1 MSKILKEGNYSI
13 TRDLKI
19 DENAKNNYTISELPL
34 KSVTQKFL
42 KEPLTLET
50 FDKKFRQMNNDN
62 NKKDQDLDSEAPKKR
77 TKRQEGK
84 AIFYDIFIKP
94 KEQKIKEIIDKRNKK
109 TKAAVTTKQI
119 EKTYISNK
127 INSDGKI
134 LGMNGQGPQIQFD
147 FRGFTTNK
155 PIEELD
161 TLKTETEIKITTQK
175 KLSITEGSK
184 YKNTEILQKNFDIY
198 FQNEKNVDI
207 TLLNNFLHD
216 KYILSK
222 NSPETTKKNYFNQ
235 LIQIRPPEG
244 INAVVASPLMESKGW
259 APSIPSVNID
269 KLNTNLKDLMIRA
282 KGGIKN
288 NDIIKEAHMAFYL
301 GIMNEE
307 EKKYESALKFYKKYF
322 LSTKLLQDI
331 YGTELA
337 LNRIAVLFSNIFDF
351 EQSIYY
357 NEKHKEITTHNL
369 NGFVAF
375 YNCGICYRVLEN
387 FDKSIENFKKALTM
401 SEEENDLE
409 SYTLCLA
416 QLAICY
422 IFIGDIKAFI
432 EHSNEFSEKNKSLG
446 HIEMDLEI
454 QILSGYVFNYKG
466 ELEKAKLF
474 YKSSLQNSLICENE
488 RYKHVSLCNIGII
501 EGDKHI
507 DEFWENLGD
516 PELSKHIDFDN
527 YENNEL
533 IEELQEQEQD
543 EQKDMKQLENL
554 QNEQDEEQNE
564 QIEQHEQDERHE
576 QLPHENEQLEHE
588 ELDNGEQVNGN
599 NEGEYEGEEAQEENE
614 VERNNK
620 IQNENEEDEDQ
631 DFAPGKKRGYSAGDN
646 VGYSEPNHYEQ
657 HEQDLEGEEQYME
670 GEPNEHEMEGD
681 PEEQYMEGEPNE
693 QEMEG
698 EQEGQYMEGEPEG
711 QYMEG
716 EPEGQYMEGEQNG
729 QYIEGEQN
737 GQYMEGEQNGQ
748 EMEGDEQYQ
757 GDADDIED
765 EQGDE
770 N

>member
-1 MSKILKEGNYSI
+1 MSKIFKEGNHSI

-19 DENAKNNYTISELPL
+19 DESAKNNYTMSEIPL

-50 FDKKFRQMNNDN
+50 FDKKFRQMNNEN
-62 NKKDQDLDSEAPKKR
+62 SKKDQDSDSNQPKKK
-77 TKRQEGK
+77 TKKQEGK

-127 INSDGKI
+127 INSEGKI

-147 FRGFTTNK
+147 FRAFTTNK

-161 TLKTETEIKITTQK
+161 AIKTETEIKLTTQK
-175 KLSITEGSK
+175 NLKIKQVPEEPLKESK
-184 YKNTEILQKNFDIY
+184 FKNSEILQKNFDIY
-198 FQNEKNVDI
+198 FKTEKKVDI
-207 TLLNNFLHD
+207 NLLNTFLHE
-216 KYILSK
+216 KYILNKS
-222 NSPETTKKNYFNQ
+222 SPETTKKNYFNQ

-369 NGFVAF
+369 NGFVAY

-387 FDKSIENFKKALTM
+387 FEKSIENFQTALKM

-416 QLAICY
+416 QLAICF
-422 IFIGDIKAFI
+422 IFIGDIDSFI

-454 QILSGYVFNYKG
+454 QILSGYVYNYKND
-466 ELEKAKLF
+466 LDKAKDF
-474 YKSSLQNSLICENE
+474 YKSSLQNALLCENE

-501 EGDKHI
+501 EADKHI
-507 DEFWENLGD
+507 DDFWNNLGD
-516 PELSKHIDFDN
+516 PELSKNIDFDN

-533 IEELQEQEQD
+533 LEEMQEQE
-543 EQKDMKQLENL
+543 EQKDIKQLENL
-554 QNEQDEEQNE
+554 ENEKEEQNGTEEQNE
-564 QIEQHEQDERHE
+564 H
-576 QLPHENEQLEHE
+576 LPQQENE

-599 NEGEYEGEEAQEENE
+599 NEIGPEGEGEEPEVNNNQNDNEEYEENDADYP
-614 VERNNK
+614 
-620 IQNENEEDEDQ
+620 Q
-631 DFAPGKKRGYSAGDN
+631 AKKRGYSAGDN
-646 VGYSEPNHYEQ
+646 LGYSEPDKYNEKDQ
-657 HEQDLEGEEQYME
+657 ELEGEAEEQYME
-670 GEPNEHEMEGD
+670 GEGEPNEQ
-681 PEEQYMEGEPNE
+681 QYMEGEGDPNE
-693 QEMEG
+693 Q
-698 EQEGQYMEGEPEG
+698 QYMEGE
-711 QYMEG
+711 G
-716 EPEGQYMEGEQNG
+716 EPENE
-729 QYIEGEQN
+729 
-737 GQYMEGEQNGQ
+737 
-748 EMEGDEQYQ
+748 EGDEQYR
-757 GDADDIED
+757 GDADDIEG
-765 EQGDE
+765 EQGDYE
-770 N
+770 NEN

>member
-1 MSKILKEGNYSI
+1 MSKIFKEGNHSI

-19 DENAKNNYTISELPL
+19 DESAKNNYTISELPL

-50 FDKKFRQMNNDN
+50 FDKKFRQMNNEN
-62 NKKDQDLDSEAPKKR
+62 SKKDQDLDSNQPKK
-77 TKRQEGK
+77 KAKKQEGK

-127 INSDGKI
+127 INSEGKI

-147 FRGFTTNK
+147 FRAFTTNK

-161 TLKTETEIKITTQK
+161 TLKTESEIKLTTQK
-175 KLSITEGSK
+175 NLKIKQIPEESLSEQK
-184 YKNTEILQKNFDIY
+184 FKNTEILQKNFDIY
-198 FQNEKNVDI
+198 FKTEKKVDI
-207 TLLNNFLHD
+207 DLLNTFLHE
-216 KYILSK
+216 KYILNKS
-222 NSPETTKKNYFNQ
+222 SPETTKKNYFNQ

-369 NGFVAF
+369 NGFVAY

-387 FDKSIENFKKALTM
+387 FEKSIENFQTALKM

-416 QLAICY
+416 QLAICF
-422 IFIGDIKAFI
+422 IFIGDIDSFI

-454 QILSGYVFNYKG
+454 QILSGYVYNYKSD
-466 ELEKAKLF
+466 LDKAKDF
-474 YKSSLQNSLICENE
+474 YKSSLQNALLCENE

-507 DEFWENLGD
+507 DEFWNNLGD
-516 PELSKHIDFDN
+516 PELSKNIDFDN

-533 IEELQEQEQD
+533 LEEMQEQE
-543 EQKDMKQLENL
+543 EQKDIKQLENL
-554 QNEQDEEQNE
+554 ENEKEEQNG
-564 QIEQHEQDERHE
+564 IEDQNEH
-576 QLPHENEQLEHE
+576 LPQHENEELE
-588 ELDNGEQVNGN
+588 NGEQVNGN
-599 NEGEYEGEEAQEENE
+599 NEIGPEGEGEEPEG
-614 VERNNK
+614 NNN
-620 IQNENEEDEDQ
+620 QNENEEDEENDYPP
-631 DFAPGKKRGYSAGDN
+631 AKKRGYSAGDN
-646 VGYSEPNHYEQ
+646 VGYSEPNKYNSKDQ
-657 HEQDLEGEEQYME
+657 EQDLEGDGEEQYME
-670 GEPNEHEMEGD
+670 GEVDPNEQ
-681 PEEQYMEGEPNE
+681 QYMEGEGEVDPNE
-693 QEMEG
+693 Q
-698 EQEGQYMEGEPEG
+698 QYMEGEGNEQ

-716 EPEGQYMEGEQNG
+716 EGEPENE
-729 QYIEGEQN
+729 
-737 GQYMEGEQNGQ
+737 
-748 EMEGDEQYQ
+748 EGDEQYQ

-765 EQGDE
+765 DQGDDE
-770 N
+770 NDN

>member
-1 MSKILKEGNYSI
+1 MSKIFKEGNHSI

-19 DENAKNNYTISELPL
+19 DESAKNNYTMSEIPL

-50 FDKKFRQMNNDN
+50 FDKKFRQMNNEN
-62 NKKDQDLDSEAPKKR
+62 SKKDQDSDSNQPKKK
-77 TKRQEGK
+77 TKKQEGK

-127 INSDGKI
+127 INSEGKI

-147 FRGFTTNK
+147 FRAFTTNK

-161 TLKTETEIKITTQK
+161 AIKTETEIKLTTQK
-175 KLSITEGSK
+175 NLKIKQVPEEPLKESK
-184 YKNTEILQKNFDIY
+184 FKNSEILQKNFDIY
-198 FQNEKNVDI
+198 FKTEKKVDI
-207 TLLNNFLHD
+207 NLLNTFLHE
-216 KYILSK
+216 KYILNKS
-222 NSPETTKKNYFNQ
+222 SPETTKKNYFNQ

-307 EKKYESALKFYKKYF
+307 EKKYESPLKFYKKYF

-369 NGFVAF
+369 NGFVAY

-387 FDKSIENFKKALTM
+387 FEKSIENFQTALKM

-416 QLAICY
+416 QLAICF
-422 IFIGDIKAFI
+422 IFIGDIDSFI

-454 QILSGYVFNYKG
+454 QILSGYVYNYKND
-466 ELEKAKLF
+466 LDKAKDF
-474 YKSSLQNSLICENE
+474 YKSSLQNALLCENE

-501 EGDKHI
+501 EADKHI
-507 DEFWENLGD
+507 DDFWNNLGD
-516 PELSKHIDFDN
+516 PELSKNIDFDN

-533 IEELQEQEQD
+533 LEEMQEQE
-543 EQKDMKQLENL
+543 EQKDIKQLENL
-554 QNEQDEEQNE
+554 ENEKEEQNGTEEQNE
-564 QIEQHEQDERHE
+564 H
-576 QLPHENEQLEHE
+576 LPQQENE

-599 NEGEYEGEEAQEENE
+599 NEIGPQGEGEEPEVNNNQNDNEEYEENDADYP
-614 VERNNK
+614 
-620 IQNENEEDEDQ
+620 Q
-631 DFAPGKKRGYSAGDN
+631 AKKRGYSAGDN
-646 VGYSEPNHYEQ
+646 LGYSEPDKYNEKDQ
-657 HEQDLEGEEQYME
+657 ELEGEAEEQYME
-670 GEPNEHEMEGD
+670 GEGDPNEQ
-681 PEEQYMEGEPNE
+681 QYMEGE
-693 QEMEG
+693 
-698 EQEGQYMEGEPEG
+698 GEPEN
-711 QYMEG
+711 E
-716 EPEGQYMEGEQNG
+716 
-729 QYIEGEQN
+729 
-737 GQYMEGEQNGQ
+737 
-748 EMEGDEQYQ
+748 EGDEQYR
-757 GDADDIED
+757 GDADDIEG
-765 EQGDE
+765 EQGDYE
-770 N
+770 NEN

>member
-1 MSKILKEGNYSI
+1 M
-13 TRDLKI
+13 
-19 DENAKNNYTISELPL
+19 KNNR
-34 KSVTQKFL
+34 
-42 KEPLTLET
+42 
-50 FDKKFRQMNNDN
+50 KKKT
-62 NKKDQDLDSEAPKKR
+62 KKP
-77 TKRQEGK
+77 EGK

-127 INSDGKI
+127 INSEGKI

-147 FRGFTTNK
+147 FRAFTTNK
-155 PIEELD
+155 PIEELE
-161 TLKTETEIKITTQK
+161 TLKTETEIKISTK
-175 KLSITEGSK
+175 KVENIEEVK
-184 YKNTEILQKNFDIY
+184 FKNTDSLQQNFEKYFKNIDA
-198 FQNEKNVDI
+198 EKTVDI
-207 TLLNNFLHD
+207 TLLNEFLHE
-216 KYILSK
+216 KYILNK
-222 NSPETTKKNYFNQ
+222 NSADTTKKNYFNQ

-369 NGFVAF
+369 NGFVAY

-387 FDKSIENFKKALTM
+387 FDKSIENFKTALKM
-401 SEEENDLE
+401 SEDENDLE

-422 IFIGDIKAFI
+422 IFIGDIEAFI
-432 EHSNEFSEKNKSLG
+432 EHSREFSEKNRSLG

-454 QILSGYVFNYKG
+454 QILSGYVYNYKG
-466 ELEKAKLF
+466 DLDEAKKF
-474 YKSSLQNSLICENE
+474 YKDSLQNSLLCENE

-501 EGDKHI
+501 EANKNI
-507 DEFWENLGD
+507 DEFWNNLGD
-516 PELSKHIDFDN
+516 PELSKNIDFDN

-533 IEELQEQEQD
+533 LEQYQEQELD
-543 EQKDMKQLENL
+543 EQKDQHQLENM
-554 QNEQDEEQNE
+554 QKDDEQDNKHYQEQQLQE
-564 QIEQHEQDERHE
+564 HEQENDYSENVDNE
-576 QLPHENEQLEHE
+576 GQENENKEMDSNLEGEGDEHKISNE
-588 ELDNGEQVNGN
+588 EVEV
-599 NEGEYEGEEAQEENE
+599 NEGEYPHE
-614 VERNNK
+614 
-620 IQNENEEDEDQ
+620 
-631 DFAPGKKRGYSAGDN
+631 KRGYSAGDK
-646 VGYSEPNHYEQ
+646 VGYSEPNNFEGQGMGDEEQ
-657 HEQDLEGEEQYME
+657 ELDGDNEEQYME
-670 GEPNEHEMEGD
+670 GD
-681 PEEQYMEGEPNE
+681 PNE
-693 QEMEG
+693 QYQDN
-698 EQEGQYMEGEPEG
+698 EQEQ
-711 QYMEG
+711 
-716 EPEGQYMEGEQNG
+716 
-729 QYIEGEQN
+729 
-737 GQYMEGEQNGQ
+737 
-748 EMEGDEQYQ
+748 GDEQYQ
-757 GDADDIED
+757 GDADEQD
-765 EQGDE
+765 EE

>member
-1 MSKILKEGNYSI
+1 MSKIFKESNHSI

-19 DENAKNNYTISELPL
+19 DESAKNNYTISEIPL

-50 FDKKFRQMNNDN
+50 FDKKFRQMNNEN
-62 NKKDQDLDSEAPKKR
+62 SKKDQDLDSDQPKKR

-127 INSDGKI
+127 INSEGKI

-147 FRGFTTNK
+147 FRAFTTNK

-161 TLKTETEIKITTQK
+161 TLKSEPEIKLTTQK
-175 KLSITEGSK
+175 NLKIKETQTTEPK
-184 YKNTEILQKNFDIY
+184 YKNTEILKKNFDIY
-198 FQNEKNVDI
+198 FKGQKKVDI
-207 TLLNNFLHD
+207 ELLNTFLHD

-369 NGFVAF
+369 NGFVAY

-387 FDKSIENFKKALTM
+387 FEKSIENFQTALKM

-416 QLAICY
+416 QLAICF
-422 IFIGDIKAFI
+422 IFIGDIDSFI

-454 QILSGYVFNYKG
+454 QILSGYVYNYKSD
-466 ELEKAKLF
+466 LDKAKEF
-474 YKSSLQNSLICENE
+474 YKSSLQNSLLCENE

-501 EGDKHI
+501 EADKHI
-507 DEFWENLGD
+507 DEFWTNLGD
-516 PELSKHIDFDN
+516 PELSKNIDFDN

-533 IEELQEQEQD
+533 IEEMQEPED
-543 EQKDMKQLENL
+543 QKEIRQLENL
-554 QNEQDEEQNE
+554 DNEKEEQNDQQMHLE
-564 QIEQHEQDERHE
+564 NDNENLNGQ
-576 QLPHENEQLEHE
+576 ENEELE
-588 ELDNGEQVNGN
+588 NGEQVNGN
-599 NEGEYEGEEAQEENE
+599 NEQEGEGEYDGEEPEIADA
-614 VERNNK
+614 NK
-620 IQNENEEDEDQ
+620 IQNDNEEYEVNDQ
-631 DFAPGKKRGYSAGDN
+631 EYPAAKKRGYSSGDN
-646 VGYSEPNHYEQ
+646 VGYSEPNQYNEP
-657 HEQDLEGEEQYME
+657 EQDVEGGQDIEGENEEQYME
-670 GEPNEHEMEGD
+670 GEP
-681 PEEQYMEGEPNE
+681 
-693 QEMEG
+693 
-698 EQEGQYMEGEPEG
+698 
-711 QYMEG
+711 
-716 EPEGQYMEGEQNG
+716 
-729 QYIEGEQN
+729 
-737 GQYMEGEQNGQ
+737 
-748 EMEGDEQYQ
+748 DEQYQ

-765 EQGDE
+765 GQGDE
-770 N
+770 NEN

>member
-1 MSKILKEGNYSI
+1 MSKILKEGNHSI

-19 DENAKNNYTISELPL
+19 DENAKNNYTISEIPL

-62 NKKDQDLDSEAPKKR
+62 NKKEQDLDSDAPKKR

-127 INSDGKI
+127 INTDGKI

-147 FRGFTTNK
+147 FRAFTTNK
-155 PIEELD
+155 PIEELEV
-161 TLKTETEIKITTQK
+161 LKTETEIKITSQK
-175 KLSITEGSK
+175 KLSIQEESK
-184 YKNTEILQKNFDIY
+184 FKNTETLQKNFDIY
-198 FQNEKNVDI
+198 FQKEKNVDV

-216 KYILSK
+216 KYILNK

-422 IFIGDIKAFI
+422 IFVGDIKAFI

-466 ELEKAKLF
+466 ELDKAKIY

-488 RYKHVSLCNIGII
+488 RYKQVSLCNIGII

-516 PELSKHIDFDN
+516 PELSKNIDFNN

-533 IEELQEQEQD
+533 IEELQEQEQEQE

-554 QNEQDEEQNE
+554 QNEQEEEQNE
-564 QIEQHEQDERHE
+564 QIEQHEQVERHD
-576 QLPHENEQLEHE
+576 QLQQENEQLEHE
-588 ELDNGEQVNGN
+588 ELDNAEQVNEN
-599 NEGEYEGEEAQEENE
+599 NEGEYEGEEAQEENNLE
-614 VERNNK
+614 GNNK
-620 IQNENEEDEDQ
+620 IQNENNEDEER

-657 HEQDLEGEEQYME
+657 HEQDLEGEEQYI
-670 GEPNEHEMEGD
+670 EGD
-681 PEEQYMEGEPNE
+681 PNE

-698 EQEGQYMEGEPEG
+698 EPEGEPEG

-716 EPEGQYMEGEQNG
+716 EPEGQYMEGEQN
-729 QYIEGEQN
+729 ER
-737 GQYMEGEQNGQ
+737 
-748 EMEGDEQYQ
+748 EMDGDEQYQ

>member
-1 MSKILKEGNYSI
+1 MSKIFKEGNHSI

-19 DENAKNNYTISELPL
+19 DESAKNNYTMSEIPL

-50 FDKKFRQMNNDN
+50 FDKKFRQMNNEN
-62 NKKDQDLDSEAPKKR
+62 SKKDQDSDSNQPKKK
-77 TKRQEGK
+77 TKKQEGK

-127 INSDGKI
+127 INSEGKI

-147 FRGFTTNK
+147 FRAFTTNK

-161 TLKTETEIKITTQK
+161 AIKTETEIKLTTQK
-175 KLSITEGSK
+175 NLKIKQVPEEPLKESK
-184 YKNTEILQKNFDIY
+184 FKNSEILQKNFDIY
-198 FQNEKNVDI
+198 FKTEKKVDI
-207 TLLNNFLHD
+207 NLLNTFLHE
-216 KYILSK
+216 KYILNKS
-222 NSPETTKKNYFNQ
+222 SPETTKKNYFNQ

-369 NGFVAF
+369 NGFVAY

-387 FDKSIENFKKALTM
+387 FEKSIENFQTALKM

-416 QLAICY
+416 QLAICF
-422 IFIGDIKAFI
+422 IFIGDIDSFI

-454 QILSGYVFNYKG
+454 QILSGYVYNYKND
-466 ELEKAKLF
+466 LDKAKDF
-474 YKSSLQNSLICENE
+474 YKSSLQNALLCENE

-501 EGDKHI
+501 EADKHI
-507 DEFWENLGD
+507 DDFWNNLGD
-516 PELSKHIDFDN
+516 PELSKNIDFDN

-533 IEELQEQEQD
+533 LEEMQEQE
-543 EQKDMKQLENL
+543 EQKDIKQLENL
-554 QNEQDEEQNE
+554 ENEKEEQNGTEEQNE
-564 QIEQHEQDERHE
+564 H
-576 QLPHENEQLEHE
+576 LPQQENE

-599 NEGEYEGEEAQEENE
+599 NEIGPEGEGEEPEVNNNQNDNEEYEENDADYP
-614 VERNNK
+614 
-620 IQNENEEDEDQ
+620 Q
-631 DFAPGKKRGYSAGDN
+631 AKKRGYSAGDN
-646 VGYSEPNHYEQ
+646 LGYSEPDKYNEKDQ
-657 HEQDLEGEEQYME
+657 ELGGEAEEQYME
-670 GEPNEHEMEGD
+670 GEGDPNEQ
-681 PEEQYMEGEPNE
+681 QYMEGE
-693 QEMEG
+693 
-698 EQEGQYMEGEPEG
+698 GEPEN
-711 QYMEG
+711 E
-716 EPEGQYMEGEQNG
+716 
-729 QYIEGEQN
+729 
-737 GQYMEGEQNGQ
+737 
-748 EMEGDEQYQ
+748 EGDEQYR
-757 GDADDIED
+757 GDADDIEG
-765 EQGDE
+765 EQGDYE
-770 N
+770 NEN

>member
-1 MSKILKEGNYSI
+1 MSKIFKEGNYSI

-19 DENAKNNYTISELPL
+19 DENAKNNYIMSEAPL

-62 NKKDQDLDSEAPKKR
+62 NKKEQDLDTEAPKKK

-147 FRGFTTNK
+147 FRAFTTNK

-161 TLKTETEIKITTQK
+161 AIKTETEIKLTTQK
-175 KLSITEGSK
+175 NLKTSEANIPPLSEK
-184 YKNTEILQKNFDIY
+184 KFKNTEILQKNFDIY
-198 FQNEKNVDI
+198 FKKEKNVDI
-207 TLLNNFLHD
+207 SLLNTFLHD
-216 KYILSK
+216 KYILNK
-222 NSPETTKKNYFNQ
+222 NSPDTTKKNYFNQ

-369 NGFVAF
+369 NGFVAY

-387 FDKSIENFKKALTM
+387 FEKSIENFQQALKM
-401 SEEENDLE
+401 SEEESDLE

-416 QLAICY
+416 QLAICF
-422 IFIGDIKAFI
+422 IFIGDIDAFI

-454 QILSGYVFNYKG
+454 QILSGYVYNYKND
-466 ELEKAKLF
+466 LDKAKEF
-474 YKSSLQNSLICENE
+474 YKSSLQNSLLCENE

-501 EGDKHI
+501 EADKHI
-507 DEFWENLGD
+507 DDFWANLGD
-516 PELSKHIDFDN
+516 PELSKNIDFTN

-533 IEELQEQEQD
+533 IEELQEQE
-543 EQKDMKQLENL
+543 EQKDVKQIEDLHNDQ
-554 QNEQDEEQNE
+554 QNEPHEKDEE
-564 QIEQHEQDERHE
+564 H
-576 QLPHENEQLEHE
+576 EHE
-588 ELDNGEQVNGN
+588 ELDNAEQVNGN
-599 NEGEYEGEEAQEENE
+599 NEGEYEGQEGQNENGE
-614 VERNNK
+614 GENVIEGNK
-620 IQNENEEDEDQ
+620 IQNENEEYEENEGHLP
-631 DFAPGKKRGYSAGDN
+631 PGKRGYSAGDN
-646 VGYSEPNHYEQ
+646 VGYSEPNQYDGN
-657 HEQDLEGEEQYME
+657 EQDME
-670 GEPNEHEMEGD
+670 GEV
-681 PEEQYMEGEPNE
+681 EPNE
-693 QEMEG
+693 QD
-698 EQEGQYMEGEPEG
+698 MEGEPEG

-716 EPEGQYMEGEQNG
+716 EGDPNEQDMEGEPEG
-729 QYIEGEQN
+729 QYIEGEGDPN
-737 GQYMEGEQNGQ
+737 EQ
-748 EMEGDEQYQ
+748 EMEGNEQYQ

-765 EQGDE
+765 EQEQAEE

>member
-1 MSKILKEGNYSI
+1 
-13 TRDLKI
+13 
-19 DENAKNNYTISELPL
+19 
-34 KSVTQKFL
+34 
-42 KEPLTLET
+42 
-50 FDKKFRQMNNDN
+50 MNNEN
-62 NKKDQDLDSEAPKKR
+62 SKKDQDLDSNQPKK
-77 TKRQEGK
+77 KDKKQEGE
-84 AIFYDIFIKP
+84 AIFYDIFITP

-127 INSDGKI
+127 INSEGKI

-147 FRGFTTNK
+147 FRAFTTNK

-161 TLKTETEIKITTQK
+161 TLKTESEIKLTTQK
-175 KLSITEGSK
+175 NLKIKQIPEESLSEQK
-184 YKNTEILQKNFDIY
+184 FKNTEILQKNFDIY
-198 FQNEKNVDI
+198 FKTEKKVDI
-207 TLLNNFLHD
+207 DLLNTFLHE
-216 KYILSK
+216 KYILNKS
-222 NSPETTKKNYFNQ
+222 SPETTKKNYFNQ

-369 NGFVAF
+369 NGFVAY

-387 FDKSIENFKKALTM
+387 FEKSIENFQTALKM

-416 QLAICY
+416 QLAICF
-422 IFIGDIKAFI
+422 IFIGDIDSFI

-454 QILSGYVFNYKG
+454 QILSGYVYNYKSD
-466 ELEKAKLF
+466 LDKAKDF
-474 YKSSLQNSLICENE
+474 YKSSLQNALLCENE

-507 DEFWENLGD
+507 DEFWNNLGD
-516 PELSKHIDFDN
+516 PELSKNIDFDN

-533 IEELQEQEQD
+533 LEEMQEQE
-543 EQKDMKQLENL
+543 EQKDIKQLENL
-554 QNEQDEEQNE
+554 ENEKEEQNGLE
-564 QIEQHEQDERHE
+564 DQNEH
-576 QLPHENEQLEHE
+576 LPQHENEELE
-588 ELDNGEQVNGN
+588 NGEQVNGN
-599 NEGEYEGEEAQEENE
+599 NEIGPEGEGEEPLG
-614 VERNNK
+614 NNN
-620 IQNENEEDEDQ
+620 QNENEEDEENDN
-631 DFAPGKKRGYSAGDN
+631 DYPPAKKRGYSAGDN
-646 VGYSEPNHYEQ
+646 VGYSEPNKYNSKDQ
-657 HEQDLEGEEQYME
+657 EQDLEGDGEEQYME
-670 GEPNEHEMEGD
+670 GEVDPNEQ
-681 PEEQYMEGEPNE
+681 QYMEGEGEVDPNE
-693 QEMEG
+693 Q
-698 EQEGQYMEGEPEG
+698 QYMEGEGNEQ

-716 EPEGQYMEGEQNG
+716 EGEPENE
-729 QYIEGEQN
+729 
-737 GQYMEGEQNGQ
+737 
-748 EMEGDEQYQ
+748 EGDEQYQ

-765 EQGDE
+765 GQGDDE
-770 N
+770 NDN

>member
-1 MSKILKEGNYSI
+1 
-13 TRDLKI
+13 
-19 DENAKNNYTISELPL
+19 
-34 KSVTQKFL
+34 
-42 KEPLTLET
+42 
-50 FDKKFRQMNNDN
+50 MNNDN
-62 NKKDQDLDSEAPKKR
+62 NKKEQDLDTEAPKKK

-147 FRGFTTNK
+147 FRAFTTNK

-161 TLKTETEIKITTQK
+161 AIKTETEIKLTTQK
-175 KLSITEGSK
+175 NLKTSEANIPPLSEK
-184 YKNTEILQKNFDIY
+184 KFKNTEILQKNFDIY
-198 FQNEKNVDI
+198 FKKEKNVDI
-207 TLLNNFLHD
+207 SLLNTFLHD
-216 KYILSK
+216 KYILNK
-222 NSPETTKKNYFNQ
+222 NSPDTTKKNYFNQ

-369 NGFVAF
+369 NGFVAY

-387 FDKSIENFKKALTM
+387 FEKSIENFQQALKM
-401 SEEENDLE
+401 SEEESDLE

-416 QLAICY
+416 QLAICF
-422 IFIGDIKAFI
+422 IFIGDIDAFI

-454 QILSGYVFNYKG
+454 QILSGYVYNYKND
-466 ELEKAKLF
+466 LDKAKEF
-474 YKSSLQNSLICENE
+474 YKSSLQNSLLCENE

-501 EGDKHI
+501 EADKHI
-507 DEFWENLGD
+507 DDFWANLGD
-516 PELSKHIDFDN
+516 PELSKNIDFTN

-533 IEELQEQEQD
+533 IEELQEQE
-543 EQKDMKQLENL
+543 EQKDVKQIEDLHNDQ
-554 QNEQDEEQNE
+554 QNEQHEKDEE
-564 QIEQHEQDERHE
+564 H
-576 QLPHENEQLEHE
+576 EHE
-588 ELDNGEQVNGN
+588 ELDNAEQVNGN
-599 NEGEYEGEEAQEENE
+599 NEGEYEGQEGQNENGE
-614 VERNNK
+614 GENVMVGNK
-620 IQNENEEDEDQ
+620 IQNENEEYEENEGHLP
-631 DFAPGKKRGYSAGDN
+631 PGKRGYSAGDN
-646 VGYSEPNHYEQ
+646 VGYSEPNQYDGN
-657 HEQDLEGEEQYME
+657 EQD
-670 GEPNEHEMEGD
+670 MEGD
-681 PEEQYMEGEPNE
+681 VEPNE
-693 QEMEG
+693 QD
-698 EQEGQYMEGEPEG
+698 MEGEPEG

-716 EPEGQYMEGEQNG
+716 EGDPNEQDMEGEPEG
-729 QYIEGEQN
+729 QYIEGEGDPN
-737 GQYMEGEQNGQ
+737 EQ
-748 EMEGDEQYQ
+748 EMEGNEQYQ

-765 EQGDE
+765 EQEQAEE

>member
-1 MSKILKEGNYSI
+1 MSKIFKESNHSI

-19 DENAKNNYTISELPL
+19 DESAKNNYTISEIPL

-50 FDKKFRQMNNDN
+50 FDKKFRQMNNEN
-62 NKKDQDLDSEAPKKR
+62 SKKDQDLDSDQPKKR

-127 INSDGKI
+127 INSEGKI

-147 FRGFTTNK
+147 FRAFTTNK

-161 TLKTETEIKITTQK
+161 TLKSEPEIKFTTQK
-175 KLSITEGSK
+175 NLKIKETQTTEPK
-184 YKNTEILQKNFDIY
+184 YKNTEILKKNFDIY
-198 FQNEKNVDI
+198 FKGQKKVDI
-207 TLLNNFLHD
+207 ELLNTFLHD

-369 NGFVAF
+369 NGFVAY

-387 FDKSIENFKKALTM
+387 FEKSIENFQTALKM

-416 QLAICY
+416 QLAICF
-422 IFIGDIKAFI
+422 IFIGDIDSFI

-454 QILSGYVFNYKG
+454 QILSGYVYNYKSD
-466 ELEKAKLF
+466 LDKAKEF
-474 YKSSLQNSLICENE
+474 YKSSLQNSLLCENE

-501 EGDKHI
+501 EADKHI
-507 DEFWENLGD
+507 DEFWTNLGD
-516 PELSKHIDFDN
+516 PELSKNIDFDN

-533 IEELQEQEQD
+533 IEEMQEPED
-543 EQKDMKQLENL
+543 QKEIRQLENL
-554 QNEQDEEQNE
+554 DNEKEEQNDQQMHLE
-564 QIEQHEQDERHE
+564 NDNENLNGQ
-576 QLPHENEQLEHE
+576 ENEELE
-588 ELDNGEQVNGN
+588 NGEQVNGN
-599 NEGEYEGEEAQEENE
+599 NEQEGEGEYDGEEPEIADA
-614 VERNNK
+614 NK
-620 IQNENEEDEDQ
+620 IQNDNEEYEVNDQ
-631 DFAPGKKRGYSAGDN
+631 EYPAAKKRGYSAGDN
-646 VGYSEPNHYEQ
+646 VGYSEPNQYNEP
-657 HEQDLEGEEQYME
+657 EQDVEGGQDIEGENEEQYME
-670 GEPNEHEMEGD
+670 GEP
-681 PEEQYMEGEPNE
+681 
-693 QEMEG
+693 
-698 EQEGQYMEGEPEG
+698 
-711 QYMEG
+711 
-716 EPEGQYMEGEQNG
+716 
-729 QYIEGEQN
+729 
-737 GQYMEGEQNGQ
+737 
-748 EMEGDEQYQ
+748 DEQYQ

-765 EQGDE
+765 GQGDE
-770 N
+770 NEN

>member
-1 MSKILKEGNYSI
+1 MSKIFKESNHSI

-19 DENAKNNYTISELPL
+19 DESAKNNYTISELPL

-50 FDKKFRQMNNDN
+50 FDKKFRQMNNEN
-62 NKKDQDLDSEAPKKR
+62 TKKDQDLDSDQPKKR

-127 INSDGKI
+127 INSEGKI
-134 LGMNGQGPQIQFD
+134 LGMNGQGPQVQFD
-147 FRGFTTNK
+147 FRAFTTNK
-155 PIEELD
+155 PIEELE
-161 TLKTETEIKITTQK
+161 TLKTETEMKITTQK
-175 KLSITEGSK
+175 NLKIKETQVIEPK
-184 YKNTEILQKNFDIY
+184 FKNADILRKNFDLY
-198 FQNEKNVDI
+198 FKNEKKVDI
-207 TLLNNFLHD
+207 DLLNTFLHD
-216 KYILSK
+216 KYILNK

-369 NGFVAF
+369 NGFVAY

-387 FDKSIENFKKALTM
+387 FEKSIENFQTALKM

-416 QLAICY
+416 QLAICF
-422 IFIGDIKAFI
+422 IFIGDINSFI
-432 EHSNEFSEKNKSLG
+432 EHSNEFTEKNKSLG

-454 QILSGYVFNYKG
+454 QILSGYVYNYKG
-466 ELEKAKLF
+466 DLDKAKQF
-474 YKSSLQNSLICENE
+474 YKDSLQNSLLCENE

-501 EGDKHI
+501 EADKNI
-507 DEFWENLGD
+507 DEFWTQLGD
-516 PELSKHIDFDN
+516 PELSKNIDFDN

-533 IEELQEQEQD
+533 LD
-543 EQKDMKQLENL
+543 EMRESEDQKDIKQLENM
-554 QNEQDEEQNE
+554 EHEKDEQNE
-564 QIEQHEQDERHE
+564 HPEHLENEHE
-576 QLPHENEQLEHE
+576 HENEELE
-588 ELDNGEQVNGN
+588 NGEQVNGN
-599 NEGEYEGEEAQEENE
+599 NEQEGDGEYEGEQDNGEGNPMD
-614 VERNNK
+614 
-620 IQNENEEDEDQ
+620 NEEYEVNDQ
-631 DFAPGKKRGYSAGDN
+631 EYPQAKKRGYSAGDN
-646 VGYSEPNHYEQ
+646 VGYSEPNQYNEQ
-657 HEQDLEGEEQYME
+657 EQDVDGEQEEQYMDGEPEEEGEEQY
-670 GEPNEHEMEGD
+670 
-681 PEEQYMEGEPNE
+681 
-693 QEMEG
+693 
-698 EQEGQYMEGEPEG
+698 
-711 QYMEG
+711 
-716 EPEGQYMEGEQNG
+716 
-729 QYIEGEQN
+729 
-737 GQYMEGEQNGQ
+737 
-748 EMEGDEQYQ
+748 Q
-757 GDADDIED
+757 GDTDNIED

-770 N
+770 NEN

>member
-1 MSKILKEGNYSI
+1 MSKIFKEGNYSI

-19 DENAKNNYTISELPL
+19 DESAKNNYAISEIPL
-34 KSVTQKFL
+34 NSVTQKFL

-62 NKKDQDLDSEAPKKR
+62 KKEQDLDEEQPKKK
-77 TKRQEGK
+77 TKKPEGK

-127 INSDGKI
+127 INSEGKI

-147 FRGFTTNK
+147 FRAFTTNK
-155 PIEELD
+155 PIEELE
-161 TLKTETEIKITTQK
+161 TLKTETEIKISTK
-175 KLSITEGSK
+175 KVENIEEVK
-184 YKNTEILQKNFDIY
+184 FKNTDSLQQNFEKYFKNIDA
-198 FQNEKNVDI
+198 EKTVDI
-207 TLLNNFLHD
+207 TLLNEFLHE
-216 KYILSK
+216 KYILNK
-222 NSPETTKKNYFNQ
+222 NSADTTKKNYFNQ

-369 NGFVAF
+369 NGFVAY

-387 FDKSIENFKKALTM
+387 FDKSIENFKTALKM
-401 SEEENDLE
+401 SEDENDLE

-422 IFIGDIKAFI
+422 IFIGDIEAFI
-432 EHSNEFSEKNKSLG
+432 EHSREFSEKNRSLG

-454 QILSGYVFNYKG
+454 QILSGYVYNYKG
-466 ELEKAKLF
+466 DLDEAKKF
-474 YKSSLQNSLICENE
+474 YKDSLQNSLLCENE

-501 EGDKHI
+501 EANKNI
-507 DEFWENLGD
+507 DEFWNNLGD
-516 PELSKHIDFDN
+516 PELSKNIDFDN

-533 IEELQEQEQD
+533 LEQYQEQELD
-543 EQKDMKQLENL
+543 EQKDQHQLENM
-554 QNEQDEEQNE
+554 QKDDEQDNKHYQEQQLQE
-564 QIEQHEQDERHE
+564 HEQENDYSENVDNE
-576 QLPHENEQLEHE
+576 GQENENKEMDSNLEGEGDEHKISNE
-588 ELDNGEQVNGN
+588 EVEVNGD
-599 NEGEYEGEEAQEENE
+599 EYPQE
-614 VERNNK
+614 
-620 IQNENEEDEDQ
+620 
-631 DFAPGKKRGYSAGDN
+631 KRGYSAGDK
-646 VGYSEPNHYEQ
+646 VGYSEPNNFEGQGMGDEEQ
-657 HEQDLEGEEQYME
+657 ELDGDNEEQYME
-670 GEPNEHEMEGD
+670 GD
-681 PEEQYMEGEPNE
+681 PNE
-693 QEMEG
+693 QYQDD
-698 EQEGQYMEGEPEG
+698 EQEQ
-711 QYMEG
+711 
-716 EPEGQYMEGEQNG
+716 
-729 QYIEGEQN
+729 
-737 GQYMEGEQNGQ
+737 
-748 EMEGDEQYQ
+748 GDEQHQ
-757 GDADDIED
+757 GDADEQD
-765 EQGDE
+765 EE

>member
-1 MSKILKEGNYSI
+1 MSKIFKESNHSI

-19 DENAKNNYTISELPL
+19 DESAKNNYTISELPL

-50 FDKKFRQMNNDN
+50 FDKKFRQMNNEN
-62 NKKDQDLDSEAPKKR
+62 TKKDQDLDSDQPKKR

-127 INSDGKI
+127 INSEGKI
-134 LGMNGQGPQIQFD
+134 LGMNGQGPQVQFD
-147 FRGFTTNK
+147 FRAFTTNK
-155 PIEELD
+155 PIEELE
-161 TLKTETEIKITTQK
+161 TLKTETEMKITTQK
-175 KLSITEGSK
+175 NLKIKETQVIEPK
-184 YKNTEILQKNFDIY
+184 FKNADILRKNFDLY
-198 FQNEKNVDI
+198 FKTEKKVDI
-207 TLLNNFLHD
+207 DLLNTFLHD
-216 KYILSK
+216 KYILNK

-369 NGFVAF
+369 NGFVAY

-387 FDKSIENFKKALTM
+387 FEKSIENFQTALKM

-416 QLAICY
+416 QLAICF
-422 IFIGDIKAFI
+422 IFIGDINSFI
-432 EHSNEFSEKNKSLG
+432 EHSNEFTEKNKSLG

-454 QILSGYVFNYKG
+454 QILSGYVYNYKG
-466 ELEKAKLF
+466 DLDKAKQF
-474 YKSSLQNSLICENE
+474 YKDSLQNSLLCENE

-501 EGDKHI
+501 EADKNI
-507 DEFWENLGD
+507 DEFWTQLGD
-516 PELSKHIDFDN
+516 PELSKNIDFDN

-533 IEELQEQEQD
+533 LD
-543 EQKDMKQLENL
+543 EMRESEDQKDIKQLENM
-554 QNEQDEEQNE
+554 EHEKDEQNE
-564 QIEQHEQDERHE
+564 HQDHLENEHE
-576 QLPHENEQLEHE
+576 HENEELE
-588 ELDNGEQVNGN
+588 NGEQVNGN
-599 NEGEYEGEEAQEENE
+599 NEQEGDGEFEGEQENGEGEGNPMDNEEYEVNDQEYP
-614 VERNNK
+614 
-620 IQNENEEDEDQ
+620 Q
-631 DFAPGKKRGYSAGDN
+631 AKKRGYSAGDN
-646 VGYSEPNHYEQ
+646 VGYSEPNQYNEQ
-657 HEQDLEGEEQYME
+657 EQDVDGEQEEQYMDGEPEEEGEEQY
-670 GEPNEHEMEGD
+670 
-681 PEEQYMEGEPNE
+681 
-693 QEMEG
+693 
-698 EQEGQYMEGEPEG
+698 
-711 QYMEG
+711 
-716 EPEGQYMEGEQNG
+716 
-729 QYIEGEQN
+729 
-737 GQYMEGEQNGQ
+737 
-748 EMEGDEQYQ
+748 Q
-757 GDADDIED
+757 GDTDNIED

-770 N
+770 NEN

>member
-1 MSKILKEGNYSI
+1 MSKIFKEGNHSI

-19 DENAKNNYTISELPL
+19 DESAKNNYTMSEIPL

-50 FDKKFRQMNNDN
+50 FDKKFRQMNNEN
-62 NKKDQDLDSEAPKKR
+62 SKKDQDSDSNQPKKK
-77 TKRQEGK
+77 TKKQEGK

-127 INSDGKI
+127 INSEGKI

-147 FRGFTTNK
+147 FRAFTTNK

-161 TLKTETEIKITTQK
+161 AIKTETEIKLTTQK
-175 KLSITEGSK
+175 NLKIKQVPEEPLKESK
-184 YKNTEILQKNFDIY
+184 FKNSEILQKNFDIY
-198 FQNEKNVDI
+198 FKTEKKVDI
-207 TLLNNFLHD
+207 NLLNTFLHE
-216 KYILSK
+216 KYILNKS
-222 NSPETTKKNYFNQ
+222 SPETTKKNYFNQ

-369 NGFVAF
+369 NGFVAY

-387 FDKSIENFKKALTM
+387 FEKSIENFQTALKM

-416 QLAICY
+416 QLAICF
-422 IFIGDIKAFI
+422 IFIGDIDSFI

-454 QILSGYVFNYKG
+454 QILSGYVYNYKND
-466 ELEKAKLF
+466 LDKAKDF
-474 YKSSLQNSLICENE
+474 YKSSLQNALLCENE

-501 EGDKHI
+501 EADKHI
-507 DEFWENLGD
+507 DEFWNNLGD
-516 PELSKHIDFDN
+516 PELSKNIDFDN

-533 IEELQEQEQD
+533 LEEMQEQE
-543 EQKDMKQLENL
+543 EQKDIKQLENL
-554 QNEQDEEQNE
+554 ENEKEEQNGTEEQNE
-564 QIEQHEQDERHE
+564 H
-576 QLPHENEQLEHE
+576 LPQQENE

-599 NEGEYEGEEAQEENE
+599 NEIGPEGEGEEPEVNNNQNDNEEYEENDADYP
-614 VERNNK
+614 
-620 IQNENEEDEDQ
+620 Q
-631 DFAPGKKRGYSAGDN
+631 AKKRGYSAGDN
-646 VGYSEPNHYEQ
+646 LGYSEPDKYNEKDQ
-657 HEQDLEGEEQYME
+657 ELEGEAEEQYME
-670 GEPNEHEMEGD
+670 GEGDPNEQ
-681 PEEQYMEGEPNE
+681 QYMEGE
-693 QEMEG
+693 
-698 EQEGQYMEGEPEG
+698 GEPEN
-711 QYMEG
+711 E
-716 EPEGQYMEGEQNG
+716 
-729 QYIEGEQN
+729 
-737 GQYMEGEQNGQ
+737 
-748 EMEGDEQYQ
+748 EGDEQYR
-757 GDADDIED
+757 GDADDIEG
-765 EQGDE
+765 EQGDYE
-770 N
+770 NEN

>member
-1 MSKILKEGNYSI
+1 MSKIFKEGNYSI

-19 DENAKNNYTISELPL
+19 DENAKNNYIMSEAPL

-62 NKKDQDLDSEAPKKR
+62 NKKEQDLDTEAPKKK

-147 FRGFTTNK
+147 FRAFTTNK

-161 TLKTETEIKITTQK
+161 AIKTETEIKLTIQK
-175 KLSITEGSK
+175 NLKTSEANIPPLSEK
-184 YKNTEILQKNFDIY
+184 KFKNTEILQKNFDIY
-198 FQNEKNVDI
+198 FKKEKNVDI
-207 TLLNNFLHD
+207 SLLNTFLHD
-216 KYILSK
+216 KYILNK
-222 NSPETTKKNYFNQ
+222 NSPDTTKKNYFNQ

-369 NGFVAF
+369 NGFVAY

-387 FDKSIENFKKALTM
+387 FEKSIENFQQALKM
-401 SEEENDLE
+401 SEEESDLE

-416 QLAICY
+416 QLAICF
-422 IFIGDIKAFI
+422 IFIGDIDAFI

-454 QILSGYVFNYKG
+454 QILSGYVYNYKND
-466 ELEKAKLF
+466 LDKAKEF
-474 YKSSLQNSLICENE
+474 YKSSLQNSLLCENE

-501 EGDKHI
+501 EADKHI
-507 DEFWENLGD
+507 DDFWANLGD
-516 PELSKHIDFDN
+516 PELSKNIDFTN

-533 IEELQEQEQD
+533 IEELQEQE
-543 EQKDMKQLENL
+543 EQKDVKQIEDLHNDQ
-554 QNEQDEEQNE
+554 QNEPHEKDEE
-564 QIEQHEQDERHE
+564 H
-576 QLPHENEQLEHE
+576 EHE
-588 ELDNGEQVNGN
+588 ELDNAEQVNGN
-599 NEGEYEGEEAQEENE
+599 NEGEYEGQEGQNENGE
-614 VERNNK
+614 GENVMVGNK
-620 IQNENEEDEDQ
+620 IQNENEEYEENEGHLP
-631 DFAPGKKRGYSAGDN
+631 PGKRGYSAGDN
-646 VGYSEPNHYEQ
+646 VGYSEPNQYDGN
-657 HEQDLEGEEQYME
+657 EQDME
-670 GEPNEHEMEGD
+670 GEV
-681 PEEQYMEGEPNE
+681 EPNE
-693 QEMEG
+693 QD
-698 EQEGQYMEGEPEG
+698 MEGEPEG

-716 EPEGQYMEGEQNG
+716 EGDPNE
-729 QYIEGEQN
+729 
-737 GQYMEGEQNGQ
+737 Q
-748 EMEGDEQYQ
+748 EMEGNEQYQ

-765 EQGDE
+765 EQEQAEE

>member
-1 MSKILKEGNYSI
+1 MSKIFKEGNYSI

-19 DENAKNNYTISELPL
+19 DENAKNNYIMSEAPL

-62 NKKDQDLDSEAPKKR
+62 NKKEQDLDTEAPKKK

-147 FRGFTTNK
+147 FRAFTTNK

-161 TLKTETEIKITTQK
+161 AIKTETEIKLTTQK
-175 KLSITEGSK
+175 NLKTSEANIPPLSEK
-184 YKNTEILQKNFDIY
+184 KFKNTEILQKNFDIY
-198 FQNEKNVDI
+198 FKKKKNVDI
-207 TLLNNFLHD
+207 SLLNTFLHD
-216 KYILSK
+216 KYILNK
-222 NSPETTKKNYFNQ
+222 NSPDTTKKNYFNQ

-369 NGFVAF
+369 NGFVAY

-387 FDKSIENFKKALTM
+387 FEKSIENFQQALKM
-401 SEEENDLE
+401 SEEESDLE

-416 QLAICY
+416 QLAICF
-422 IFIGDIKAFI
+422 IFIGDIDAFI

-454 QILSGYVFNYKG
+454 QILSGYVYNYKND
-466 ELEKAKLF
+466 LDKAKEF
-474 YKSSLQNSLICENE
+474 YKSSLQNSLLCENE

-501 EGDKHI
+501 EADKHI
-507 DEFWENLGD
+507 DDFWANLGD
-516 PELSKHIDFDN
+516 PELSKNIDFTN

-533 IEELQEQEQD
+533 IEELQEQE
-543 EQKDMKQLENL
+543 EQKDVKQIEDLHNDQ
-554 QNEQDEEQNE
+554 QNEPHEKDEE
-564 QIEQHEQDERHE
+564 H
-576 QLPHENEQLEHE
+576 EHE
-588 ELDNGEQVNGN
+588 ELDNAEQVNGN
-599 NEGEYEGEEAQEENE
+599 NEGEYEGQEGQNENGE
-614 VERNNK
+614 GENVMVGNK
-620 IQNENEEDEDQ
+620 IQNENEEYEENEGHLP
-631 DFAPGKKRGYSAGDN
+631 PGKRGYSAGDN
-646 VGYSEPNHYEQ
+646 VGYSEPNQYDGN
-657 HEQDLEGEEQYME
+657 EQD
-670 GEPNEHEMEGD
+670 MEGD
-681 PEEQYMEGEPNE
+681 VEPNE
-693 QEMEG
+693 QD
-698 EQEGQYMEGEPEG
+698 MEGEPEG

-716 EPEGQYMEGEQNG
+716 EGDPNEQDMEGEPEG
-729 QYIEGEQN
+729 QYIEGEGDPN
-737 GQYMEGEQNGQ
+737 EQ
-748 EMEGDEQYQ
+748 EMEGNEQYQ

-765 EQGDE
+765 EQEQAEE

>member
-1 MSKILKEGNYSI
+1 MSKIFKEGNHSI

-19 DENAKNNYTISELPL
+19 DESAKNNYTMSEIPL

-62 NKKDQDLDSEAPKKR
+62 NKKEQDLDSEQPKKR
-77 TKRQEGK
+77 TKKQEGK

-147 FRGFTTNK
+147 FRAFTTNK
-155 PIEELD
+155 PIEELE
-161 TLKTETEIKITTQK
+161 TLKTETDIKITTQK
-175 KLSITEGSK
+175 NLKVEKTIPKTPEVK
-184 YKNTEILQKNFDIY
+184 FKNTEILQKNFDIY
-198 FQNEKNVDI
+198 FKKEKTMDI

-369 NGFVAF
+369 NGFVAY

-387 FDKSIENFKKALTM
+387 FEKSIENFQTALKM

-416 QLAICY
+416 QLAICF
-422 IFIGDIKAFI
+422 IFIGDIDSFI

-454 QILSGYVFNYKG
+454 QILSGYVYNYKSD
-466 ELEKAKLF
+466 LDKAKDF
-474 YKSSLQNSLICENE
+474 YKSSLQNSLLCENE

-501 EGDKHI
+501 EADKHI
-507 DEFWENLGD
+507 DEFWTNLGD
-516 PELSKHIDFDN
+516 PELSKNIDFEN
-527 YENNEL
+527 YENNEIL
-533 IEELQEQEQD
+533 EEMQEQEG
-543 EQKDMKQLENL
+543 QKEIKQLENIE
-554 QNEQDEEQNE
+554 NEKEEQNDQE
-564 QIEQHEQDERHE
+564 NHV
-576 QLPHENEQLEHE
+576 HENE
-588 ELDNGEQVNGN
+588 ELDNAEQVNGN
-599 NEGEYEGEEAQEENE
+599 NEGEYEEQGENE
-614 VERNNK
+614 K
-620 IQNENEEDEDQ
+620 MQNENEEDEENENDYPQ
-631 DFAPGKKRGYSAGDN
+631 AKKRGYSAGDN
-646 VGYSEPNHYEQ
+646 VHNQFGQ
-657 HEQDLEGEEQYME
+657 KQDME
-670 GEPNEHEMEGD
+670 GEP
-681 PEEQYMEGEPNE
+681 EEQDVEGEQDMEGE
-693 QEMEG
+693 QGMEG
-698 EQEGQYMEGEPEG
+698 EQEGQYIEGE
-711 QYMEG
+711 QD
-716 EPEGQYMEGEQNG
+716 GQYMEGEQEG
-729 QYIEGEQN
+729 QYIEGDPNE
-737 GQYMEGEQNGQ
+737 QYMEGEPG
-748 EMEGDEQYQ
+748 EGDEPYQ

-765 EQGDE
+765 DQGDE

>member
-1 MSKILKEGNYSI
+1 MSKIFKEGNYSI

-19 DENAKNNYTISELPL
+19 DENAKNNYIMSEAPL

-62 NKKDQDLDSEAPKKR
+62 NKKEQDLDTEAPKKK

-147 FRGFTTNK
+147 FRAFTTNK

-161 TLKTETEIKITTQK
+161 AIKTETEIKLTTQK
-175 KLSITEGSK
+175 NLKTSEANIPPLSEK
-184 YKNTEILQKNFDIY
+184 KFKNTEILQKNFDIY
-198 FQNEKNVDI
+198 FKKEKNVDI
-207 TLLNNFLHD
+207 SLLNTFLHD
-216 KYILSK
+216 KYILNK
-222 NSPETTKKNYFNQ
+222 NSPDTTKKNYFNQ

-369 NGFVAF
+369 NGFVAY

-387 FDKSIENFKKALTM
+387 FEKSIENFQQALKM
-401 SEEENDLE
+401 SEEESDLE

-416 QLAICY
+416 QLAICF
-422 IFIGDIKAFI
+422 IFIGDIDAFI

-454 QILSGYVFNYKG
+454 QILSGYVYNYKND
-466 ELEKAKLF
+466 LDKAKEF
-474 YKSSLQNSLICENE
+474 YKSSLQNSLLCENE

-501 EGDKHI
+501 EADKHI
-507 DEFWENLGD
+507 DDFWANLGD
-516 PELSKHIDFDN
+516 PELSKNIDFTN

-533 IEELQEQEQD
+533 IEELQEQE
-543 EQKDMKQLENL
+543 EQKDVKQIEDLHNDQ
-554 QNEQDEEQNE
+554 QNEPHEKDEE
-564 QIEQHEQDERHE
+564 H
-576 QLPHENEQLEHE
+576 EHE
-588 ELDNGEQVNGN
+588 ELDNAEQVNGN
-599 NEGEYEGEEAQEENE
+599 NEGEYEGQEGQNENGE
-614 VERNNK
+614 GENVMVGNK
-620 IQNENEEDEDQ
+620 IQNENEEYEENEGYLP
-631 DFAPGKKRGYSAGDN
+631 PGKRGYSAGDN
-646 VGYSEPNHYEQ
+646 VGYSEPNQYDGN
-657 HEQDLEGEEQYME
+657 EQD
-670 GEPNEHEMEGD
+670 MEGD
-681 PEEQYMEGEPNE
+681 VEPNE
-693 QEMEG
+693 QD
-698 EQEGQYMEGEPEG
+698 MEGEPEG

-716 EPEGQYMEGEQNG
+716 EGDPNEQDMEGEPEG
-729 QYIEGEQN
+729 QYIEGEGDPN
-737 GQYMEGEQNGQ
+737 EQ
-748 EMEGDEQYQ
+748 EMEGNEQYQ

-765 EQGDE
+765 EQEQAEE

>member
-1 MSKILKEGNYSI
+1 MSKIFKEGNYSI

-19 DENAKNNYTISELPL
+19 DESAKNNYAISEIPL
-34 KSVTQKFL
+34 NSVTQKFL

-62 NKKDQDLDSEAPKKR
+62 KKEQDLDEEQPKKK
-77 TKRQEGK
+77 TKKPEGK

-127 INSDGKI
+127 INSEGKI

-147 FRGFTTNK
+147 FRAFTTNK
-155 PIEELD
+155 PIEELE
-161 TLKTETEIKITTQK
+161 TLKTETEIKISTK
-175 KLSITEGSK
+175 KVENIEEVK
-184 YKNTEILQKNFDIY
+184 FKNTDSLQQNFEKYFKNIDA
-198 FQNEKNVDI
+198 EKTVDI
-207 TLLNNFLHD
+207 TLLNEFLHE
-216 KYILSK
+216 KYILNK
-222 NSPETTKKNYFNQ
+222 NSADTTKKNYFNQ

-369 NGFVAF
+369 NGFVAY

-387 FDKSIENFKKALTM
+387 FDKSIENFKTALKM
-401 SEEENDLE
+401 SEDENDLE

-422 IFIGDIKAFI
+422 IFIGDIEAFI
-432 EHSNEFSEKNKSLG
+432 EHSREFSEKNRSLG

-454 QILSGYVFNYKG
+454 QILSGYVYNYKG
-466 ELEKAKLF
+466 DLDEAKKF
-474 YKSSLQNSLICENE
+474 YKDSLQNSLLCENE

-501 EGDKHI
+501 EANKNI
-507 DEFWENLGD
+507 DEFWNNLGD
-516 PELSKHIDFDN
+516 PELSKNIDFDN

-533 IEELQEQEQD
+533 LEQYQEQELD
-543 EQKDMKQLENL
+543 EQKDQHQLENM
-554 QNEQDEEQNE
+554 QKDDEQDNKHYQEQQLQE
-564 QIEQHEQDERHE
+564 HEQENDYSENVDNE
-576 QLPHENEQLEHE
+576 GQENENKEMDSNLEGEGDEHKISNE
-588 ELDNGEQVNGN
+588 EVEV
-599 NEGEYEGEEAQEENE
+599 NEGEYPHE
-614 VERNNK
+614 
-620 IQNENEEDEDQ
+620 
-631 DFAPGKKRGYSAGDN
+631 KRGYSAGDK
-646 VGYSEPNHYEQ
+646 VGYSEPNNFEGQGMGDEEQ
-657 HEQDLEGEEQYME
+657 ELDGDNEEQYME
-670 GEPNEHEMEGD
+670 GDHN
-681 PEEQYMEGEPNE
+681 EQYQDDE
-693 QEMEG
+693 QEQG
-698 EQEGQYMEGEPEG
+698 Y
-711 QYMEG
+711 
-716 EPEGQYMEGEQNG
+716 
-729 QYIEGEQN
+729 
-737 GQYMEGEQNGQ
+737 
-748 EMEGDEQYQ
+748 EQYQ
-757 GDADDIED
+757 GDADEQD
-765 EQGDE
+765 EE

>member
-1 MSKILKEGNYSI
+1 MSKIFKEGNYSI

-19 DENAKNNYTISELPL
+19 DENAKNNYIMSEAPL

-62 NKKDQDLDSEAPKKR
+62 NKKEQDLDTEAPKKK

-147 FRGFTTNK
+147 FRAFTTNK

-161 TLKTETEIKITTQK
+161 AIKTETEIKLTTQK
-175 KLSITEGSK
+175 NLKASEANIPPLSEK
-184 YKNTEILQKNFDIY
+184 KFKNTEILQKNFDIY
-198 FQNEKNVDI
+198 FKKEKNVDI
-207 TLLNNFLHD
+207 SLLNTFLHD
-216 KYILSK
+216 KYILNK
-222 NSPETTKKNYFNQ
+222 NSPDTTKKNYFNQ

-369 NGFVAF
+369 NGFVAY

-387 FDKSIENFKKALTM
+387 FEKSIENFQQALKM
-401 SEEENDLE
+401 SEEESDLE

-416 QLAICY
+416 QLAICF
-422 IFIGDIKAFI
+422 IFIGDIDAFI
-432 EHSNEFSEKNKSLG
+432 EYSNEFSEKNKSLG

-454 QILSGYVFNYKG
+454 QILSGYVYNYKND
-466 ELEKAKLF
+466 LDKAKEF
-474 YKSSLQNSLICENE
+474 YKSSLQNSLLCENE

-501 EGDKHI
+501 EADKHI
-507 DEFWENLGD
+507 DDFWANLGD
-516 PELSKHIDFDN
+516 PELSKNIDFTN

-533 IEELQEQEQD
+533 IEELQEQE
-543 EQKDMKQLENL
+543 EQKDVKQIEDLHNDQ
-554 QNEQDEEQNE
+554 QNEQHEKDEE
-564 QIEQHEQDERHE
+564 H
-576 QLPHENEQLEHE
+576 EHE
-588 ELDNGEQVNGN
+588 ELDNAEQVNGN
-599 NEGEYEGEEAQEENE
+599 NEGEYEGQEGQNENGE
-614 VERNNK
+614 GENVMVGNK
-620 IQNENEEDEDQ
+620 IQNENEEYEENEGHLP
-631 DFAPGKKRGYSAGDN
+631 PGKRGYSAGDN
-646 VGYSEPNHYEQ
+646 VGYSEPNQYDGN
-657 HEQDLEGEEQYME
+657 EQD
-670 GEPNEHEMEGD
+670 MEGD
-681 PEEQYMEGEPNE
+681 VEPNE
-693 QEMEG
+693 QD
-698 EQEGQYMEGEPEG
+698 MEGEPEG

-716 EPEGQYMEGEQNG
+716 EGDPNE
-729 QYIEGEQN
+729 
-737 GQYMEGEQNGQ
+737 Q
-748 EMEGDEQYQ
+748 EMEGNEQYQ

-765 EQGDE
+765 EQEQAEE

>member
-1 MSKILKEGNYSI
+1 MSKIFKESNHSI

-19 DENAKNNYTISELPL
+19 DESAKNNYTISELPL

-50 FDKKFRQMNNDN
+50 FDKKFRQMNNEN
-62 NKKDQDLDSEAPKKR
+62 TKKDQDLDSDQPKKR

-127 INSDGKI
+127 INSEGKI
-134 LGMNGQGPQIQFD
+134 LGMNGQGPQVQFD
-147 FRGFTTNK
+147 FRAFTTNK
-155 PIEELD
+155 PIEELE
-161 TLKTETEIKITTQK
+161 TLKTETEMKITTQK
-175 KLSITEGSK
+175 NLKIKETQVTEPK
-184 YKNTEILQKNFDIY
+184 FKNADILRKNFDLY
-198 FQNEKNVDI
+198 FKTEKKVDI
-207 TLLNNFLHD
+207 DLLNTFLHD
-216 KYILSK
+216 KYILNK

-369 NGFVAF
+369 NGFVAY

-387 FDKSIENFKKALTM
+387 FEKSIENFQTALKM

-416 QLAICY
+416 QLAICF
-422 IFIGDIKAFI
+422 IFIGDINSFI
-432 EHSNEFSEKNKSLG
+432 EHSNEFTEKNKSLG

-454 QILSGYVFNYKG
+454 QILSGYVYNYKG
-466 ELEKAKLF
+466 DLDKAKQF
-474 YKSSLQNSLICENE
+474 YKDSLQNSLLCENE

-501 EGDKHI
+501 EADKNI
-507 DEFWENLGD
+507 DEFWTQLGD
-516 PELSKHIDFDN
+516 PELSKNIDFDN

-533 IEELQEQEQD
+533 LD
-543 EQKDMKQLENL
+543 EMRESEDQKDIKQLENM
-554 QNEQDEEQNE
+554 EQEKDEQNE
-564 QIEQHEQDERHE
+564 HQDHLENEHE
-576 QLPHENEQLEHE
+576 HENEELE
-588 ELDNGEQVNGN
+588 NGEQVNGN
-599 NEGEYEGEEAQEENE
+599 NEQEGDGEYEGEQDNGEGNPMD
-614 VERNNK
+614 
-620 IQNENEEDEDQ
+620 NEEYEVNDQ
-631 DFAPGKKRGYSAGDN
+631 EYPQAKKRGYSAGDN
-646 VGYSEPNHYEQ
+646 VGYSEPNQYNEQ
-657 HEQDLEGEEQYME
+657 EQDVDGEQEEQYMDGEPEEEGEEQY
-670 GEPNEHEMEGD
+670 
-681 PEEQYMEGEPNE
+681 
-693 QEMEG
+693 
-698 EQEGQYMEGEPEG
+698 
-711 QYMEG
+711 
-716 EPEGQYMEGEQNG
+716 
-729 QYIEGEQN
+729 
-737 GQYMEGEQNGQ
+737 
-748 EMEGDEQYQ
+748 Q
-757 GDADDIED
+757 GDTDNIED

-770 N
+770 NEN

>member
-1 MSKILKEGNYSI
+1 MSKIFKESNHSI

-19 DENAKNNYTISELPL
+19 DESAKNNYTISELPL

-50 FDKKFRQMNNDN
+50 FDKKFRQMNNEN
-62 NKKDQDLDSEAPKKR
+62 SKKDQDLDSDQPKKR

-127 INSDGKI
+127 INSEGKI
-134 LGMNGQGPQIQFD
+134 LGMNGQGPQVQFD
-147 FRGFTTNK
+147 FRAFTTNK
-155 PIEELD
+155 PIEELE
-161 TLKTETEIKITTQK
+161 TLKTETEMKITTQK
-175 KLSITEGSK
+175 NLKIKETQTLEPK
-184 YKNTEILQKNFDIY
+184 YKNADILQQNFDRY
-198 FQNEKNVDI
+198 FQTEKKVVDI
-207 TLLNNFLHD
+207 ELLNTFLHD
-216 KYILSK
+216 KYILNK

-369 NGFVAF
+369 NGFVAY

-387 FDKSIENFKKALTM
+387 FEKSIENFQTALKM

-422 IFIGDIKAFI
+422 IFIGNIDSFI
-432 EHSNEFSEKNKSLG
+432 EHSNEFTEKNKSLG

-454 QILSGYVFNYKG
+454 QILSGYVYNYKSD
-466 ELEKAKLF
+466 LEKAKEF
-474 YKSSLQNSLICENE
+474 YKNSLQNSLLCENE

-501 EGDKHI
+501 EADKHI
-507 DEFWENLGD
+507 DDFWTQLGD
-516 PELSKHIDFDN
+516 PELSKNIDFDN

-533 IEELQEQEQD
+533 ID
-543 EQKDMKQLENL
+543 EMRESEDQKDIKQLENME
-554 QNEQDEEQNE
+554 NEKDEQNE
-564 QIEQHEQDERHE
+564 QQE
-576 QLPHENEQLEHE
+576 QLENEHEHEHENEELE
-588 ELDNGEQVNGN
+588 NGEQVNGN
-599 NEGEYEGEEAQEENE
+599 NEQEGEAEYEGEGQDNGEGDGNPMD
-614 VERNNK
+614 
-620 IQNENEEDEDQ
+620 NEEYEVNDQ
-631 DFAPGKKRGYSAGDN
+631 EYPPAKKRGYSAGDN
-646 VGYSEPNHYEQ
+646 VGYSEPNQYNEP
-657 HEQDLEGEEQYME
+657 EQDVDGEQEEQYM
-670 GEPNEHEMEGD
+670 D
-681 PEEQYMEGEPNE
+681 
-693 QEMEG
+693 
-698 EQEGQYMEGEPEG
+698 GEPE
-711 QYMEG
+711 E
-716 EPEGQYMEGEQNG
+716 
-729 QYIEGEQN
+729 
-737 GQYMEGEQNGQ
+737 
-748 EMEGDEQYQ
+748 EGDEHYQ

-770 N
+770 NEN